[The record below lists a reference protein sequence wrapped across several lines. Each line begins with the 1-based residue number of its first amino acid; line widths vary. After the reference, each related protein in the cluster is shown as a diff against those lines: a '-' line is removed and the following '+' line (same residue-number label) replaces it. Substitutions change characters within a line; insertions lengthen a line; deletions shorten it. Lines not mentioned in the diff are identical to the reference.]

1 MKNSDI
7 NTTIINGHTLE
18 FIENGHIYVC
28 DGEIVPSITQILKL
42 KFGGKYDHVNRQTLQ
57 KASEKGTMVH
67 EAIEKY
73 CKYGYESDLPELRNF
88 KFLQRAYKFD
98 VLCNEVPVIL
108 SVDGEPVS
116 AGRLDLVIEKIGED
130 GSLHGERGIADIKR
144 TSTLDKEYLAYQLN
158 LYRIAYQQCY
168 GMKIDFLKGIHLREE
183 KRKYVDIP
191 INEDM
196 AIELV
201 KEYIENNKSDSEDNL

>member
-1 MKNSDI
+1 MDFSEN
-7 NTTIINGHTLE
+7 INGHVLE
-18 FIENGHIYVC
+18 YFDDEHVYLV
-28 DGEIVPSITQILKL
+28 DGVIVPSITQILKY
-42 KFGGKYDHVNRQTLQ
+42 KFGGKYNGVSKSVLQ

-98 VLCNEVPVIL
+98 VIENEVPVIL
-108 SVDGEPVS
+108 SFDGKPVS

-130 GSLHGERGIADIKR
+130 GVLHGERGIADIKR

-168 GMKIDFLKGIHLREE
+168 GTKIDFLKGIHLREE

-196 AIELV
+196 AMELV

>member
-98 VLCNEVPVIL
+98 VLWNEVPVIL

-130 GSLHGERGIADIKR
+130 GVLNGERGIADIKR

-191 INEDM
+191 INEEIAM
-196 AIELV
+196 ELV
-201 KEYIENNKSDSEDNL
+201 KEYMKGQ

>member
-1 MKNSDI
+1 MEDI
-7 NTTIINGHTLE
+7 ETWEIDGHTLE
-18 FIENGHIYVC
+18 YADDSHTYIC

-88 KFLQRAYKFD
+88 KFLKRAYKFD
-98 VLCNEVPVIL
+98 VLWNEVPVIL

-130 GSLHGERGIADIKR
+130 GVLHGERGIADIKR

-191 INEDM
+191 INEEM
-196 AIELV
+196 AMELV
-201 KEYIENNKSDSEDNL
+201 KEYMKGR

>member
-1 MKNSDI
+1 MEDI
-7 NTTIINGHTLE
+7 ETWEIDGHTLE
-18 FIENGHIYVC
+18 YADDSHTYIC

-88 KFLQRAYKFD
+88 KFIQRAYKFD

-130 GSLHGERGIADIKR
+130 GVLHGERGIADIKR
-144 TSTLDKEYLAYQLN
+144 TSTLDKEYLSYQLN

-191 INEDM
+191 INEEM
-196 AIELV
+196 AMELV
-201 KEYIENNKSDSEDNL
+201 KEYMKGR

>member
-108 SVDGEPVS
+108 SFDGEPVS

-130 GSLHGERGIADIKR
+130 GALHGERGIADIKR

-168 GMKIDFLKGIHLREE
+168 GMKINFLKGIHLREE

-201 KEYIENNKSDSEDNL
+201 KEYLENNKSDCEDNL

>member
-1 MKNSDI
+1 MDFSEN
-7 NTTIINGHTLE
+7 INGNVLE
-18 FIENGHIYVC
+18 YFDDEHVYLV
-28 DGEIVPSITQILKL
+28 DGIIVPSITQILKY
-42 KFGGKYDHVNRQTLQ
+42 KFGGKYNGVSKSVLQ

-98 VLCNEVPVIL
+98 VIENEVPVIL
-108 SVDGEPVS
+108 SFDGKPVS
-116 AGRLDLVIEKIGED
+116 SGRLDLVIEKIGED
-130 GSLHGERGIADIKR
+130 GVLHGERGIADIKR

-196 AIELV
+196 AMELV

>member
-1 MKNSDI
+1 MDFSEN
-7 NTTIINGHTLE
+7 INGHTLE

-88 KFLQRAYKFD
+88 KFLQRVYKFD
-98 VLCNEVPVIL
+98 VLWNEVPVIL

-130 GSLHGERGIADIKR
+130 GALHGERGIADIKR
-144 TSTLDKEYLAYQLN
+144 TSTLDKEYLSYQLN

-168 GMKIDFLKGIHLREE
+168 GIKIDFLKGIHLREE

-191 INEDM
+191 INEEM

>member
-1 MKNSDI
+1 MEDI
-7 NTTIINGHTLE
+7 ETWEIDGHTLE
-18 FIENGHIYVC
+18 YADDSHTYIC

-98 VLCNEVPVIL
+98 VLWNEVPVIL

-130 GSLHGERGIADIKR
+130 GVLNGERGIADIKR

-191 INEDM
+191 INEEM
-196 AIELV
+196 AMELV
-201 KEYIENNKSDSEDNL
+201 KEYMKGQ